1 MTLLFL
7 KRLNDT
13 FEENAEK
20 LIEKGMNKK
29 EAYSKRKTA
38 KKFPTS
44 ISLAEDVVAD
54 LKSIASKKGIPYQ
67 TLMRMLIVEGLEKL
81 KKAA

>member
-1 MTLLFL
+1 MPSYV
-7 KRLNDT
+7 KN
-13 FEENAEK
+13 
-20 LIEKGMNKK
+20 EKGYVKVKFDAKAIK

-44 ISLAEDVVAD
+44 VSLAEEVVAD

-67 TLMRMLIVEGLEKL
+67 TLMKMLIMEGLEKL